1 MKVSEDNVDSRD
13 EAGGVLFDSHTH
25 INYDDMN
32 EDERNVLIR
41 EIEASDVGV
50 VIDVGFDL
58 PSSELSA
65 ALAQVYPWYYA
76 AVGIHPHD
84 ADKLDD
90 AALSRLRELSQL
102 DRVMAVGEI
111 GLDYYRDISPR
122 DVQRDAF
129 KRQIHLALETGLP
142 MLIHDRDSGG
152 EAIEMLIREGALV
165 KKGSDIKDTVKS
177 SLDDKSADKGNP
189 RVLLHC
195 YSGTAD
201 EALDYI
207 DMGAMISVAG
217 PVTYKKNER
226 LHEVA
231 RRVPLSSMLIETD
244 APFLSP
250 VPYRGKRNKSPYIEY
265 TADAIAQL
273 RGISYEEV
281 AAATFE
287 NGCRFFG
294 IRR

>member
-1 MKVSEDNVDSRD
+1 MLPRSLKHLKTSDDNVNSRRSS
-13 EAGGVLFDSHTH
+13 GGVLFDSHTH
-25 INYDDMN
+25 VNYDDMN
-32 EDERNVLIR
+32 EDERSVLIR
-41 EIEASDVGV
+41 EIEASDVGII
-50 VIDVGFDL
+50 IDVGFDL

-65 ALAQVYPWYYA
+65 ELAQIYPWYYA
-76 AVGIHPHD
+76 AVGVHPHD
-84 ADKLDD
+84 AQKLDG
-90 AALSRLRELSQL
+90 AALARLRELTQL

-111 GLDYYRDISPR
+111 GLDYYRDLSPR
-122 DVQRDAF
+122 DIQRDAF
-129 KRQIHLALETGLP
+129 KRQIHLALEANLP
-142 MLIHDRDSGG
+142 MLIHDRDSCG
-152 EAIEMLIREGALV
+152 EAVEILMAEGALD
-165 KKGSDIKDTVKS
+165 KKHKDH
-177 SLDDKSADKGNP
+177 P
-189 RVLLHC
+189 HVLLHC

-201 EALDYI
+201 EALTYI

-226 LHEVA
+226 LHEVC

-250 VPYRGKRNKSPYIEY
+250 VPNRGKRNKSPYIEY

-281 AAATFE
+281 AAATYE

-294 IRR
+294 ITG

>member
-1 MKVSEDNVDSRD
+1 MRGETASGLR
-13 EAGGVLFDSHTH
+13 LFDSHTH
-25 INYDDMN
+25 VNYDDMDA
-32 EDERNVLIR
+32 EQRAALIR
-41 EIEASDVGV
+41 EIEASDVGII
-50 VIDVGFDL
+50 IDVGFDL

-65 ALAQVYPWYYA
+65 ELAQVYPWYYA
-76 AVGIHPHD
+76 AAGFHPHD
-84 ADKLDD
+84 AE
-90 AALSRLRELSQL
+90 ALNETSFAGLKALTQL
-102 DRVMAVGEI
+102 DRVVAVGEI
-111 GLDYYRDISPR
+111 GLDYYRDLSPR
-122 DVQRDAF
+122 DVQKDAF
-129 KRQIHLALETGLP
+129 KRQIQLALETGLP

-152 EAIEMLIREGALV
+152 EAIEILISEGALDA
-165 KKGSDIKDTVKS
+165 KRKD
-177 SLDDKSADKGNP
+177 DP

-201 EALDYI
+201 EALRAI
-207 DMGAMISVAG
+207 DMGAMISIAG

-231 RRVPLSSMLIETD
+231 RRVPLRSMLIETD

-281 AAATFE
+281 ADATYE
-287 NGCRFFG
+287 NGRRFFG
-294 IRR
+294 I